1 MKNKILELIRVY
13 IESARDLYR
22 SKALCDM
29 DLLEL
34 SNGYFNNDIM
44 YRMFGNAYIR
54 EIDIFNEDDV
64 KAYIREI
71 ARQELIKIES

>member
-1 MKNKILELIRVY
+1 MEDKIIELIRVY
-13 IESARDLYR
+13 IESARDLYK

-34 SNGYFNNDIM
+34 SNGYFNQDIM

-54 EIDIFNEDDV
+54 EIEIFNKTSV
-64 KAYIREI
+64 KAYIK
-71 ARQELIKIES
+71 ELSRKELSKVES

>member
-1 MKNKILELIRVY
+1 MKDNILELIRVY
-13 IESARDLYR
+13 IESARDLYW

-29 DLLEL
+29 DIIEL

-64 KAYIREI
+64 KAYIKEE
-71 ARQELIKIES
+71 ARKELSRIES

>member
-1 MKNKILELIRVY
+1 MEDKILELIRVY
-13 IESARDLYR
+13 IESARDLYQ

-34 SNGYFNNDIM
+34 SNGYFNHDIM

-54 EIDIFNEDDV
+54 EIEIFNKDNV
-64 KAYIREI
+64 KAYIKEVSRK
-71 ARQELIKIES
+71 ELSKVES

>member
-1 MKNKILELIRVY
+1 MEDKILELIRVY
-13 IESARDLYR
+13 IESARDLYK

-34 SNGYFNNDIM
+34 SNGYFNPDIM

-54 EIDIFNEDDV
+54 EIEIFNKDRV
-64 KAYIREI
+64 KAYIKEVSRK
-71 ARQELIKIES
+71 ELSKVES